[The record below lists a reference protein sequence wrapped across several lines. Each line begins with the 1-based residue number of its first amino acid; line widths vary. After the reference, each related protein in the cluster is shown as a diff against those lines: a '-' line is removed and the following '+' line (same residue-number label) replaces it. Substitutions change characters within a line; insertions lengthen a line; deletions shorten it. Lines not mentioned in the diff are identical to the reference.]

1 MKVLVFGD
9 THMPSR
15 TNSIPQE
22 FYLHIERTE
31 YDMALI
37 TGDLTNEHE
46 MRKVLP
52 PLPRSFIVR
61 GNMDYSTNQHNFHEL
76 VQIQDIKILLL
87 HGTQIKPRG
96 NIKQLWD
103 VGHHIGAE
111 VVVHGHTHQYAVD
124 LYNGRLFL
132 NPGTMSGATGGWS
145 GRMTASFIELD
156 VTKSIIEVKIFTT
169 DWATVKESVSR
180 FEQKDDVIMRVT

>member
-1 MKVLVFGD
+1 
-9 THMPSR
+9 MPSR
-15 TNSIPQE
+15 TNSIPSE
-22 FYLHIERTE
+22 FFSHIERTK

-52 PLPRSFIVR
+52 PLPRCFIVR
-61 GNMDYSTNQHNFHEL
+61 GNMDSSTNQHDFHEL
-76 VQIQDIKILLL
+76 VQIEDIKFLLL

-111 VVVHGHTHQYAVD
+111 VVVHGHTHQYAID
-124 LYNGRLFL
+124 LYNTRLFL

-156 VTKSIIEVKIFTT
+156 VIKTSIEIKMFTT
-169 DWATVKESVSR
+169 DWKSVKESVSR
-180 FEQKDDVIMRVT
+180 FEKKDGVLTRTT